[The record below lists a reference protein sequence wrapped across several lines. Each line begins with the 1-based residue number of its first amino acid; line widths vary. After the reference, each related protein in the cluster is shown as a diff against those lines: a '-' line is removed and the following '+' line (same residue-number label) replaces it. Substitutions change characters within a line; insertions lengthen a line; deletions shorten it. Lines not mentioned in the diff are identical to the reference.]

1 MVVKVPP
8 AMVIECKG
16 TGNKSFVSRFGL
28 AFNEFLPWI
37 ILVIFSKSSSFYGT
51 ATAQTWFLV
60 FSFPMRKSFPD
71 WEISISLDRET
82 NSFPNQEISLSGKSF
97 PIGKLTQNT
106 HLNTLMFWGWLGLF
120 YKGIFFWRY
129 FIPMF
134 LIPMFFPCLLT
145 PKSFLNE

>member
-1 MVVKVPP
+1 
-8 AMVIECKG
+8 MVIECKG

-97 PIGKLTQNT
+97 PIGKLTQRT

-120 YKGIFFWRY
+120 YKGIFFLKILHSHV
-129 FIPMF
+129 FHSHVFPMF
-134 LIPMFFPCLLT
+134 INSQEFSKWINCCWE
-145 PKSFLNE
+145 SS